1 MALHSPSSICWAIRF
16 RKGLSRC
23 GTVRFLPRFAAWAV
37 AISPD
42 GKTVAV
48 GSIPGSCPD
57 SCVELWDVATG
68 QRTGTLAAG
77 SQNILALAWAPDGR
91 RLAVSH
97 DERLE
102 IFAAVEGKLLATLP
116 QPKGALESLL
126 AFRAMTGRSNA
137 GMPRPKPARPVNWSI
152 RWLASGERLAA
163 CSTNDRTEHREMR
176 KIDQPQIPTRIS
188 FSPDGKLLAVGA
200 LNQGVRIYKDEAL
213 EEFGAI
219 PDTAGCLLQPL
230 AFVPNGK
237 RIAVLVCK
245 DRRPKEDPGLDL
257 PVYQVRLW
265 DYAERKTIWESA
277 PLDLLVTLSASHDG
291 RLVAAAVFEPRPAI
305 WIWSAK
311 SGKVLKV
318 FYGHEEGA
326 TALDFSPDDTRLA
339 SAGAD
344 ATVLIWDVSKLR
356 E

>member
-1 MALHSPSSICWAIRF
+1 MQVFL
-16 RKGLSRC
+16 GLAARGAAQSKPDLLGDPLPEGAVARC

-48 GSIPGSCPD
+48 GSTPGSCPD

-116 QPKGALESLL
+116 QPKGAFESLL

-152 RWLASGERLAA
+152 RWSASGERLAA
-163 CSTNDRTEHREMR
+163 CSTNGNVCVWDVPSL
-176 KIDQPQIPTRIS
+176 KIVSSAYCAMKLNDLA
-188 FSPDGKLLAVGA
+188 FSSDGRQVVLAGP
-200 LNQGVRIYKDEAL
+200 R
-213 EEFGAI
+213 
-219 PDTAGCLLQPL
+219 LLQARDVERL
-230 AFVPNGK
+230 GVIWK
-237 RIAVLVCK
+237 Q
-245 DRRPKEDPGLDL
+245 ED
-257 PVYQVRLW
+257 
-265 DYAERKTIWESA
+265 
-277 PLDLLVTLSASHDG
+277 ASREFDS
-291 RLVAAAVFEPRPAI
+291 VAMSNPQTT
-305 WIWSAK
+305 S
-311 SGKVLKV
+311 SN
-318 FYGHEEGA
+318 
-326 TALDFSPDDTRLA
+326 SP
-339 SAGAD
+339 
-344 ATVLIWDVSKLR
+344 WH
-356 E
+356 